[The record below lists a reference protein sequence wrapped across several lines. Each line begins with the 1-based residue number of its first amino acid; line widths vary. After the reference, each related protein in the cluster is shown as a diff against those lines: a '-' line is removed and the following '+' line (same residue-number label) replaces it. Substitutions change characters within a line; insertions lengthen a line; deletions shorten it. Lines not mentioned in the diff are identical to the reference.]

1 MEQARAGEY
10 DEFVVARWSGL
21 FHLARLLTG
30 GDRHRA
36 EDLLQDSLV
45 RLWFVWPKIA
55 DEAPEA
61 YVRKVMARA
70 AARSARRRWWGERPV
85 EELPEVASAGD
96 MSAIVAERSRL
107 EAALA
112 LLTPRQRAAVVLRY
126 YQDLPDRQVAEVLGC
141 PVGTARS
148 HAARGVARLRHREA
162 RSVAGP
168 RHAADGAATTA
179 VRRPRGHDG
188 SRASAPVRGPAAGRH
203 RASDQRA
210 VPAGL
215 PAPHP
220 AGPRPA
226 PAARQGHSAG
236 AANPG
241 RPAHRHRRFAS
252 RPAARGPGAGLRAE
266 LAVLAAH
273 LSLVVSLLLAR
284 SVFGG
289 RRRTRS
295 RAS

>member
-10 DEFVVARWSGL
+10 DEFVAARWSGL
-21 FHLARLLTG
+21 CHLARLLTG

-36 EDLLQDSLV
+36 EDLLQESLV

-61 YVRKVMARA
+61 YVRKVLARA

-85 EELPEVASAGD
+85 EELPEVAAAGD

-148 HAARGVARLRHREA
+148 HAARGVARLRE
-162 RSVAGP
+162 
-168 RHAADGAATTA
+168 
-179 VRRPRGHDG
+179 
-188 SRASAPVRGPAAGRH
+188 
-203 RASDQRA
+203 
-210 VPAGL
+210 
-215 PAPHP
+215 
-220 AGPRPA
+220 
-226 PAARQGHSAG
+226 
-236 AANPG
+236 
-241 RPAHRHRRFAS
+241 
-252 RPAARGPGAGLRAE
+252 
-266 LAVLAAH
+266 
-273 LSLVVSLLLAR
+273 LLAD
-284 SVFGG
+284 VIEPVG
-289 RRRTRS
+289 
-295 RAS
+295 